1 MKNYYKPVLALFVL
15 LFLVLGCS
23 KLKELGDSAGGNKL
37 YFCESYSSATD
48 NCEGKSSKYT
58 QGNLTVMVD
67 LRPSKTKVGVT
78 SVNINVTDLNTGD
91 VVETFKFDTDSD
103 MDYIYFDNVKFD
115 KTGKFKVSALK
126 PDGTVIV
133 TDEIEIVE
141 N

>member
-1 MKNYYKPVLALFVL
+1 MKNYYKPVLALVVL

-48 NCEGKSSKYT
+48 KCEGKSSKYT

-67 LRPSKTKVGVT
+67 LRPTKTKLGVT
-78 SVNINVTDLNTGD
+78 SVNINITNLATGEVSD
-91 VVETFKFDTDSD
+91 TYPFDTNSD
-103 MDYIYFDNVKFD
+103 MDYIYFDNVKFKD
-115 KTGKFKVSALK
+115 TGKFKVSALK

-133 TDEIEIVE
+133 SDEIEIVE